1 MGITPF
7 NELFTD
13 YENLHTRAEI
23 EEEVEQLQDEMI
35 DVPDPIE
42 EIQNKEYRMPL
53 WMARAVASHNYTKG
67 YIDALKWVLKGE

>member
-23 EEEVEQLQDEMI
+23 EEEVEQLLDSLDET
-35 DVPDPIE
+35 DPIE

-53 WMARAVASHNYTKG
+53 WMARTVASHNYTKG